1 MQLRDYYEVIRKR
14 WLVILVIGF
23 IGAAAA
29 YGYSKWE
36 TTIFRS
42 SAKLYVMP
50 VKPDYGNSMF
60 IQSVVRQYSQI
71 MIADRFLQTVSEQLR
86 LDMEPAAL
94 RKMVT
99 ATCVSD
105 NSTILVDVDD
115 PDAGR
120 AVAIARQLA
129 RAFIQD
135 QETRMKDVTKDNR
148 IEVRAY
154 DEPTVPVRQRPK
166 TPVNVAVGGLLGILI
181 GALLAFGL
189 EFLDD
194 TVKSPEDVE
203 RYIALPVM
211 GAIPTIPG

>member
-1 MQLRDYYEVIRKR
+1 MQLRDYWDVLRKQ

-36 TTIFRS
+36 TTVFRS

-60 IQSVVRQYSQI
+60 IQSVVRQYSGI
-71 MIADRFLQTVSEQLR
+71 MIADRFLQSVSEELR
-86 LDMEPAAL
+86 LDLQPEVL

-99 ATCVSD
+99 ATGVSD

-115 PDAGR
+115 TDAGR

-129 RAFIQD
+129 RDFMQD

-148 IEVRAY
+148 IEVRVY
-154 DEPTVPVRQRPK
+154 DEPTPPVRQRPK
-166 TPVNVAVGGLLGILI
+166 TPINVAVGGLLGLLI
-181 GALLAFGL
+181 GTLVAFSL